1 MRLPSLLL
9 AFSFC
14 TGALLAQQQERTL
27 AQRLDFVPIKPGE
40 GWANPLSDKKFNNA
54 SVVSEKSTLKT
65 GTYAEEKGFDAGTY
79 SNTRSFFGIKN
90 PWFGR
95 KVFQSDQANLTTKYE
110 LKATEKQFGTD
121 KARVK
126 SFAETDREP
135 LDALQAPA
143 ETRPFLVQ
151 GKSQKALDQQSNQKE
166 LTIDDVR
173 KILNKNH

>member
-1 MRLPSLLL
+1 MRLPALLL
-9 AFSFC
+9 ALSLSA
-14 TGALLAQQQERTL
+14 GALFAQEQERTL
-27 AQRLDFVPIKPGE
+27 AQRLNYIPTKPGE
-40 GWANPLSDKKFNNA
+40 GWANPLATKQFNKA
-54 SVVSEKSTLKT
+54 SVVRTEDKVKAGSYSGEK
-65 GTYAEEKGFDAGTY
+65 EFDAGTY

-95 KVFQSDQANLTTKYE
+95 KVFKTEQENLSTKYE
-110 LKATEKQFGTD
+110 LKATEKQFLTD

-126 SFAETDREP
+126 SFAETDRVPVDSLEGP
-135 LDALQAPA
+135 T

>member
-9 AFSFC
+9 AFSLC
-14 TGALLAQQQERTL
+14 AGALFAQEQERTL

-40 GWANPLSDKKFNNA
+40 GWSNPLSDKKFNNA
-54 SVVSEKSTLKT
+54 SVISTKTSLKT
-65 GTYAEEKGFDAGTY
+65 GTYSGEKDFAAGTY

-95 KVFQSDQANLTTKYE
+95 KVFKSDQANLTTKYA
-110 LKATEKQFGTD
+110 LDATEKQFGTD

-151 GKSQKALDQQSNQKE
+151 GKSQKALDQQSNHKE

-173 KILNKNH
+173 KILNKNR